1 MFITICLYI
10 NTHIHIYTYA
20 FKALCWLLL
29 GKFIVF
35 LGTEVNYSTKQTVKN
50 VHVLLKFRQGSPL
63 DYLNFIS
70 QSFFVCRFL
79 SLVLRLLAGEVLMD
93 QY

>member
-1 MFITICLYI
+1 M
-10 NTHIHIYTYA
+10 NTHTYNSDT
-20 FKALCWLLL
+20 FVCKVLCWLFL

-35 LGTEVNYSTKQTVKN
+35 HGTKVNYNIKQTMKN
-50 VHVLLKFRQGSPL
+50 VHVLLKFRQGTSL
-63 DYLNFIS
+63 DYLNFVS

-93 QY
+93 QC